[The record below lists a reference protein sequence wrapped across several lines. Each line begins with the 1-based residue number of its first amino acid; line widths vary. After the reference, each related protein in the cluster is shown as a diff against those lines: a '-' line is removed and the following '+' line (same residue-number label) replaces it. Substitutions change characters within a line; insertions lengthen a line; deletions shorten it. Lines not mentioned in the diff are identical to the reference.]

1 MSRSVEKT
9 EKIPEKFDDNIVL
22 FLCRG
27 QDRKKVRFRKRDVVP
42 QFKQEVLQMHFIV
55 FVRYILLINSI
66 VKVLSTLRLETKMIS
81 SGEILKRKERGH
93 LGKKFNE

>member
-9 EKIPEKFDDNIVL
+9 EKIPEKFDDNLVL

-55 FVRYILLINSI
+55 FIRFILLINSI
-66 VKVLSTLRLETKMIS
+66 VKVLSTVRLETKMIS
-81 SGEILKRKERGH
+81 SGEILKMKERGH